1 MSLIPEAIGAALIAG
16 GASFI
21 GLLITNQSKVSGFR
35 QEWIDSLRDEVATLI
50 SDVFT
55 IHDAQST
62 RRDLNNL
69 DACFTE
75 MHKVNALISLRLN
88 LKEKESLAII
98 AAMVALREAIYCK
111 DSTFPQVAAK
121 VDTLTHATSVVLKS
135 EWRRV
140 KRGESLY
147 RWTFRI
153 ALVVTIVLLALL
165 LTQNVQWLGNIFSGI
180 R

>member
-1 MSLIPEAIGAALIAG
+1 MSLVPEAVGAALIAG

-35 QEWIDSLRDEVATLI
+35 QEWIDALRDEVATLI

-88 LKEKESLAII
+88 WKERESLAII
-98 AAMVALREAIYCK
+98 AAMVALREAIYNK
-111 DSTFPQVAAK
+111 DSKFPEVAAK
-121 VDTLTHATSVVLKS
+121 VDALTHATNVVLKS

-140 KRGESLY
+140 KKGESLY

-153 ALVVTIVLLALL
+153 VLVATIALLTLL
-165 LTQNVQWLGNIFSGI
+165 LTQKFQWVGHIF
-180 R
+180 

>member
-21 GLLITNQSKVSGFR
+21 GLLITNQSKVSEFR

-55 IHDAQST
+55 IHDAQTT
-62 RRDLNNL
+62 RRDLKNL

-98 AAMVALREAIYCK
+98 SAMAALKDAIYSEK
-111 DSTFPQVAAK
+111 STFPEVAAK
-121 VDTLTHATSVVLKS
+121 VDSLTHATNVVLKS

-153 ALVVTIVLLALL
+153 VLVATLVLLVLL
-165 LTQNVQWLGNIFSGI
+165 LTRNIQWLESIFSGI